1 MTSSGASYVWLCSAY
16 FYPTLFYQLRFHFV
30 GFRSPT
36 DRLESDHLLWKG
48 FYWIMF
54 LLQFHSSFNR
64 IVASDIDIFPDS
76 HASIS
81 EGFCL
86 RLCLF
91 KLIWLRATKLRLVF
105 FYLSA
110 LTSNKLRLTG
120 SYFFLQ
126 PCTEGETKLLG
137 ENWDWTRVLSLTT
150 WRWLLKDVFRD
161 KS

>member
-30 GFRSPT
+30 GFCSPT
-36 DRLESDHLLWKG
+36 DRFESDHLLWKG

-91 KLIWLRATKLRLVF
+91 ELVMAPCNKTKVGIFLSERADIKQITI
-105 FYLSA
+105 
-110 LTSNKLRLTG
+110 NKLL
-120 SYFFLQ
+120 FFPATLY
-126 PCTEGETKLLG
+126 
-137 ENWDWTRVLSLTT
+137 R
-150 WRWLLKDVFRD
+150 RRD
-161 KS
+161 KIIRKELGLNQGPLSNHLKMAAEGCFQG